1 MQGSFSS
8 QGAARRFARRDRFRS
23 SQSRCRALT
32 CSSSAAPS
40 FNAAIGGCFP
50 ARIQEPHRLHCN
62 SAVLPEVPQA
72 ALLTLDSLMC
82 QLLQRLR
89 LVLMSSPLVHQA
101 LARVP
106 P

>member
-1 MQGSFSS
+1 L
-8 QGAARRFARRDRFRS
+8 
-23 SQSRCRALT
+23 RAGIVFEVAKADVELERN
-32 CSSSAAPS
+32 SSAAPS
-40 FNAAIGGCFP
+40 FNPAIGGCFP
-50 ARIQEPHRLHCN
+50 ARIQEPHRLH
-62 SAVLPEVPQA
+62 VPPEVPQA